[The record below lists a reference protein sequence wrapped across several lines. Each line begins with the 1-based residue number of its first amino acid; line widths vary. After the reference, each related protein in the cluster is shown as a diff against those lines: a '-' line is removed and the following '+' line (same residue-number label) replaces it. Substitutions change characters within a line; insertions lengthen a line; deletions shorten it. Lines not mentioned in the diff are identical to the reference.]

1 MKFIVK
7 VFDEH
12 GNFLTSRE
20 VEAEPHRYE
29 DAMLVTYD
37 IHPSMTI
44 VMNDWIH
51 DEWTAS
57 IWREG

>member
-20 VEAEPHRYE
+20 VEAEPNRHE
-29 DAMLVTYD
+29 GTMLVTYD
-37 IHPSMTI
+37 IHPFMI
-44 VMNDWIH
+44 IAM
-51 DEWTAS
+51 DEWTNAMLVEQ
-57 IWREG
+57 EGER

>member
-20 VEAEPHRYE
+20 VEAEPNRHE

-37 IHPSMTI
+37 IHLDTTI
-44 VMNDWIH
+44 VMT
-51 DEWTAS
+51 EWTHS

>member
-20 VEAEPHRYE
+20 VEAEPHRYD

-51 DEWTAS
+51 DEWTRAMLA
-57 IWREG
+57 E